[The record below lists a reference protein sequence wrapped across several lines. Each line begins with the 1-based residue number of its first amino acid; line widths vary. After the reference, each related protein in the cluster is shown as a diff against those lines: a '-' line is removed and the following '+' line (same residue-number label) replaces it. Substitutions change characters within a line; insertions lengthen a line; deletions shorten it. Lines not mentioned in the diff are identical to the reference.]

1 MHDYNIHIPIMEI
14 RESVQKELEAIKN
27 EIEVIKQNGV
37 LDKVVS
43 NL

>member
-1 MHDYNIHIPIMEI
+1 MEI

-27 EIEVIKQNGV
+27 EIEVIKHNGV
-37 LDKVVS
+37 FDKVVS